1 MLEKIVLETSL
12 AKMYSSCKQRC
23 SSGHLQGALLSW
35 NSMRMDLQPTNQP
48 PLSALAVVLFQP
60 ESLRKLLDL

>member
-23 SSGHLQGALLSW
+23 SSDHLQGALLSW
-35 NSMRMDLQPTNQP
+35 NSMRMDLL